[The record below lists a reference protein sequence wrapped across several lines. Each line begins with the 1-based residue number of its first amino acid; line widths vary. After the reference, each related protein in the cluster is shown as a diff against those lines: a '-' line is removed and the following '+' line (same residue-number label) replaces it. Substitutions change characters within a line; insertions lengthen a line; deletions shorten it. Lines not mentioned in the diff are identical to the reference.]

1 VMIDRLAA
9 LGFAPALVLPG
20 YFERKLA
27 RMLQIDMVFARQPTG
42 SD

>member
-1 VMIDRLAA
+1 M
-9 LGFAPALVLPG
+9 GFVPALVLPG

-27 RMLQIDMVFARQPTG
+27 RMLQIDMVFARHATG